1 MITPTQ
7 KKTAQSIINIFETGS
22 VLGDYGSVTLIAGDT
37 GHLTYG
43 RSQTTLGSG
52 NLYLLLREYVNNPGA
67 KFGNALASFLPRFAS
82 RDLSLDREQ
91 YLHNIMRASADDPV
105 MRETQDVFFDE
116 RYWKPASN
124 SARQL
129 GINTPLGIAVIYD
142 STVHGSGKTIRDLTN
157 TRFGA
162 ISDHGEKEWIKA
174 YVQTRRY
181 WLSTHANRVLHNTVY
196 RMDAFQRLIDLNLW
210 GLELPL
216 VVRGEEI
223 SITTLSRNPRGCYD
237 GPVPGT
243 RRLAIRSPLLR
254 GLDVRLVQLGL
265 SQAGIDI
272 IADGVFGNATGS
284 GIRRYQTNRELPV
297 TGTADIS
304 LIADLVNSLS

>member
-22 VLGDYGSVTLIAGDT
+22 VLGDYGNVTLIAGDT

-52 NLYLLLREYVNNPGA
+52 NLHLLIREYVNNPGA
-67 KFGNALASFLPRFAS
+67 KFGNALAPFLSRFES

-129 GINTPLGIAVIYD
+129 GISTPLGIAVIYD
-142 STVHGSGKTIRDLTN
+142 STVHGSGKLIRDRTN
-157 TRFGA
+157 ARFGT
-162 ISDHGEKEWIKA
+162 ISNRGEKEWIKA
-174 YVQTRRY
+174 YVRTRRD
-181 WLSTHANRVLHNTVY
+181 WLSTHSNPALHSTVY
-196 RMDAFQRLIDLNLW
+196 RMDAFQRLVDLNLW

-216 VVRGEEI
+216 VVRGQEI
-223 SITTLSRNPRGCYD
+223 SIATLSGNPRDCYD

-243 RRLAIRSPLLR
+243 RQLSVQSPLLR
-254 GLDVRLVQLGL
+254 GLDVRLTQLGL

-272 IADGVFGNATGS
+272 IADGVLGNATRN
-284 GIRRYQTNRELPV
+284 GIRRYQTDRGLPV

-304 LIADLVNSLS
+304 LIADLVNSFS

>member
-22 VLGDYGSVTLIAGDT
+22 VLGDYGNVTLIAGDT

-52 NLYLLLREYVNNPGA
+52 NLHLLIREYVNNPGA
-67 KFGNALASFLPRFAS
+67 KFGNALAPFLSRFES

-129 GINTPLGIAVIYD
+129 YAPD
-142 STVHGSGKTIRDLTN
+142 
-157 TRFGA
+157 
-162 ISDHGEKEWIKA
+162 
-174 YVQTRRY
+174 
-181 WLSTHANRVLHNTVY
+181 
-196 RMDAFQRLIDLNLW
+196 
-210 GLELPL
+210 EL
-216 VVRGEEI
+216 
-223 SITTLSRNPRGCYD
+223 
-237 GPVPGT
+237 
-243 RRLAIRSPLLR
+243 
-254 GLDVRLVQLGL
+254 RLV
-265 SQAGIDI
+265 
-272 IADGVFGNATGS
+272 
-284 GIRRYQTNRELPV
+284 
-297 TGTADIS
+297 
-304 LIADLVNSLS
+304 